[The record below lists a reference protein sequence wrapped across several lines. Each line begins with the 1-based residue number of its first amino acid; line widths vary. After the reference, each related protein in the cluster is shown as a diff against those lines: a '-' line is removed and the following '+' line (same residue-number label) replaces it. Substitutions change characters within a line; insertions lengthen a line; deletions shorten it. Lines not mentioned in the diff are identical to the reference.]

1 MADTQAVAPAPAITA
16 LYTVQGPHTTSTAA
30 KGIVNGREMLVSVDA
45 FEVEL
50 VADDRVNGSVKLR
63 FLGDDIEAAKNLFLA
78 DSKVVASFAA
88 EG

>member
-1 MADTQAVAPAPAITA
+1 
-16 LYTVQGPHTTSTAA
+16 
-30 KGIVNGREMLVSVDA
+30 MLVSVDA